1 MEQRTELI
9 IDLIQKKHNG
19 MDKEQLKREAK
30 VVLAHIRPE
39 EMRHAEEHLR
49 AIGMNPADL
58 HELRELQL
66 ATLEW
71 ELNQLRHATPPDHPI
86 RVMIEEHDKI
96 LATLAALEEANGRI
110 QQSLAL
116 DAKLLDRLKIIA
128 HNLLAAEHHHARE
141 EEVVFP
147 ELTKRNIGGTVQMMN
162 MEHEDLRLRKHGL
175 QDLVNQ
181 GNQIPFPD
189 FQRKLDELAKYLVY
203 NLSDHIYK
211 ENHIMYP
218 AALRLV
224 KDDDLWTSLQT
235 HCNEIGYCEFKQLH

>member
-1 MEQRTELI
+1 MEQRT
-9 IDLIQKKHNG
+9 DLIVDLIKKKHNG

-30 VVLAHIRPE
+30 VVLSHIRPE

-71 ELNQLRHATPPDHPI
+71 ELNQLRHATPADHPI

-96 LATLAALEEANGRI
+96 LATLAALEEVNDKL
-110 QQSLAL
+110 QQSQSL
-116 DAKLLDRLKIIA
+116 DNNLLDQLTIIS
-128 HNLLAAEHHHARE
+128 HNLLAAEHHHSRE
-141 EEVVFP
+141 EEVIFP

-162 MEHEDLRLRKHGL
+162 MEHEDLRVRKHGL
-175 QDLVNQ
+175 QDLVKQ
-181 GNQIPFPD
+181 SKQIPFPD

-224 KDDDLWTSLQT
+224 KDEDLWNNLQA
-235 HCNEIGYCEFKQLH
+235 HCDKIGYCKFKQLH